1 VKASLFCTTRYE
13 GPVFTTQWPAPGDDY
28 SAEWAERSMRSTLE
42 RFQLGDETGFD
53 WVTVAEHHFAPFS
66 MTPNPCVMAAALTN
80 VVKRAKVAILGP
92 IIPILDPVRVAEEMA
107 MIDTLTNG
115 RVIAGLMRGSPN
127 EYVTYNTN
135 ASESR
140 ERFEEALELIRM
152 AWTETQPFGWQ
163 GRYYEYRSISIW
175 PRPVQRPHPPIYIS
189 VSSPESGEYAA
200 RHRLGGAFAFTT
212 LQIAAEAA
220 KYYRA
225 QCLKNEWEPN
235 PEHLIY
241 RLAVHLADTDEQA
254 IEDMINLG
262 RETLAA
268 AGGSAPGVSRN
279 SLFNRNVEKAVAT
292 SGYFGRDV
300 ESQQARLKSRGDL
313 DRIQS
318 RDELIGRVDKGQLL
332 VGSPE
337 TVLKQIKRINAQIG
351 AGVLDLVV
359 PGQLGDKTL
368 RTIELFGTKVL
379 PKIREL

>member
-13 GPVFTTQWPAPGDDY
+13 GPVFNTRWPQPGDNY

-42 RFQLGDETGFD
+42 RFRLGDETGFD

-66 MTPNPCVMAAALTN
+66 MTPNSCVMAAALTN

-140 ERFEEALELIRM
+140 ERFEEALQLIRM

-163 GRYYEYRSISIW
+163 GRYYEYRAISIW

-189 VSSPESGEYAA
+189 ASSPESGEYAA
-200 RHRLGGAFAFTT
+200 RHRLGAAFAFTT
-212 LQIAAEAA
+212 LQIATEAA

-225 QCLKNEWEPN
+225 QCQKEGWEPN
-235 PEHLIY
+235 PDQMIY
-241 RLAVHLADTDEQA
+241 RLAVHVADTDEQA
-254 IEDMINLG
+254 IEDMVSLG
-262 RETLAA
+262 REASSS
-268 AGGSAPGVSRN
+268 AGGPVSSVSRN
-279 SLFNRNVEKAVAT
+279 SLFNRNVENAVAT
-292 SGYFGRDV
+292 SGYFGRDI
-300 ESQQARLKSRGDL
+300 ETQQARLRSRGDL

-318 RDELIGRVDKGQLL
+318 REELIGRVDKGQLL
-332 VGSPE
+332 VGSPV
-337 TVLKQIKRINAQIG
+337 TVLNQIKRISAQLG
-351 AGVLDLVV
+351 VGVLDLVV
-359 PGQLGDKTL
+359 PSQLGDKAL
-368 RTIELFGTKVL
+368 RSIELFGTKVL
-379 PKIREL
+379 PRIREL